1 MKGSYDLGG
10 TNKVELT
17 PTPKKARNKTLDVLR
32 GFSLL
37 GIIIVNLL
45 AFNLPL
51 PHIDLGSWFTLP
63 SDIKWHQLLDIY
75 VQGSF
80 YPLFAMLFGY
90 GLAMQWQ
97 KAVAKDEVFW
107 STGLRRMFG
116 LFIIGALHALL
127 IWWGDILMMYAVF
140 GTLLLLFLRMQP
152 LLLFVLAF
160 AWNAVIQLF
169 MIVFSSHE
177 AVDEV
182 YYANIV
188 GIGEAL
194 AAYGTGTWKEI
205 FDQRLVDLAVQN
217 NMTMWFFALFTIFPY
232 MLLGAGASKLRLV
245 ERAAQFKWLW
255 IGLALTTFPLGIYLK
270 NLSILHERTFF
281 LEYIK
286 TYIGGPLTAI
296 GYAAI
301 IVSLCLIPV
310 MAKLL
315 TPFATVGRVSLSTYI
330 GQSIILSVLFYGF
343 GFGLYGKIN
352 VQSGVL
358 IAVTIF
364 IVQVVLADLWLRKF
378 NQGPLEA
385 LWRKFTYFKL
395 RV

>member
-1 MKGSYDLGG
+1 M
-10 TNKVELT
+10 ELT
-17 PTPKKARNKTLDVLR
+17 PTPTKTRNKTLDILR

-37 GIIIVNLL
+37 GIILVNLL

-97 KAVAKDEVFW
+97 KAHANNQPFW
-107 STGLRRMFG
+107 STGLRRMVG
-116 LFIIGALHALL
+116 LFIIGLLHAIL

-140 GTLLLLFLRMQP
+140 GTLLLLFLRMP
-152 LLLFVLAF
+152 PFILFLLAF
-160 AWNAVIQLF
+160 AWNGVIQLF
-169 MIVFSSHE
+169 MIVFSSPGV
-177 AVDEV
+177 VDDV

-194 AAYGTGTWKEI
+194 AAYGTGTWLEI
-205 FDQRLVDLAVQN
+205 FNQRMIDLAVQN
-217 NMTMWFFALFTIFPY
+217 SSVMWFFGLFTIFPY
-232 MLLGAGASKLRLV
+232 MLLGAGASKLKLI
-245 ERAAQFKWLW
+245 ERASEVKWLW
-255 IGLALTTFPLGIYLK
+255 IGLAVTTFPLGIYLK
-270 NLSILHERTFF
+270 NLSILQERTFF

-286 TYIGGPLTAI
+286 TYVGGPLTAI
-296 GYAAI
+296 GYASI
-301 IVSLCLIPV
+301 IVSLCLLPTV
-310 MAKLL
+310 AKLL
-315 TPFATVGRVSLSTYI
+315 TPFATVGRMSLSTYI
-330 GQSIILSVLFYGF
+330 GQSVILSVLFYGF

-352 VQSGVL
+352 VQSGVV

-364 IVQVVLADLWLRKF
+364 IVQVVIADLWLRKF

>member
-1 MKGSYDLGG
+1 M
-10 TNKVELT
+10 ELT
-17 PTPKKARNKTLDVLR
+17 PTPKKERNKTLDVLR

-37 GIIIVNLL
+37 GIVIVNLI

-63 SDIKWHQLLDIY
+63 SDIKWHQLIDIY

-97 KAVAKDEVFW
+97 KAVAKGEPFW
-107 STGLRRMFG
+107 ATGARRMLG

-140 GTLLLLFLRMQP
+140 GTLLLFFLRMRP
-152 LLLFVLAF
+152 FLLFFLAF
-160 AWNAVIQLF
+160 AWNAIIQLF
-169 MIVFSSHE
+169 MLVFSSHE
-177 AVDEV
+177 LVDDV
-182 YYANIV
+182 YYSNIV

-194 AAYGTGTWKEI
+194 AAYGTGTWQEI
-205 FDQRLVDLAVQN
+205 FSQRMVDLAVQN
-217 NMTMWFFALFTIFPY
+217 DVMMWFMALFTIFPY
-232 MLLGAGASKLRLV
+232 MLIGAAASKLQLI
-245 ERAAQFKWLW
+245 ERAAHFKRLW
-255 IGLALTTFPLGIYLK
+255 IGLAVTTFPIGIYLK
-270 NLSILHERTFF
+270 NLPILQERTFF

-286 TYIGGPLTAI
+286 TYVGGPLTAV

-301 IVSLCLIPV
+301 IVSLCLIPA